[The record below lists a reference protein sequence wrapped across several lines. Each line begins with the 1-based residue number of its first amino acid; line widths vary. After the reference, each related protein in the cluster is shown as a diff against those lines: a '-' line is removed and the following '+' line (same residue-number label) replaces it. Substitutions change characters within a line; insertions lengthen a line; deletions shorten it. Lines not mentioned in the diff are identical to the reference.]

1 MFSNGQIESNDEEPV
16 ESIDKK
22 EIADM
27 NPEKILCA
35 CKKVSKGDILKAM
48 DQGASTYKEVKRIT
62 GAGSRCGVCKDRVKK
77 FIKKHRSDA
86 TE

>member
-1 MFSNGQIESNDEEPV
+1 
-16 ESIDKK
+16 
-22 EIADM
+22 M

-48 DQGASTYKEVKRIT
+48 DQGASTYKEVKKIT

-86 TE
+86 TEKST